1 MQLTGSELMKHKTFF
16 WFILPTALAMF
27 IFIALPIVSVVVQSL
42 YTPHEQA
49 FITVENCDP
58 FGCKDETIIDTK
70 AMKQINAERPLGRF
84 SGLSIYLDRGHL
96 AFNEV
101 ADAWQTTDSL
111 GTFFSALNN
120 LPFYRA
126 MGFTLSYTF
135 IVTPLLIIL
144 GFMIAIAV
152 NSLSGAVKGL
162 VIFFSLLP
170 MIITPLIGSLI
181 LFWMVD
187 ARGVFGSALQWIFD
201 DPTLSLKASTTLTWV
216 MLMVYGVWHAAP
228 FAFVVFYAGLQ
239 TLPQDTLESAMI
251 DGASRWE
258 RIRYVVIPHIMPLVT
273 FVALIQL
280 MDNFRVFEPIIGFS
294 AEAHAT
300 SLSWIIF
307 NDLGGETRLLSSA
320 STTSV
325 LTIIGV
331 AILLSPVL
339 VRTWRDFNRKV

>member
-1 MQLTGSELMKHKTFF
+1 MKHKTFF
-16 WFILPTALAMF
+16 WFILPTAIAMLL
-27 IFIALPIVSVVVQSL
+27 FIAMPIVSIVTQSL
-42 YTPHEQA
+42 FTPHDQV
-49 FITVENCDP
+49 FKVVENCGP
-58 FGCKDETIIDTK
+58 FGCKQETMIDNE
-70 AMKQINAERPLGRF
+70 AMADLNAEKPLGKF
-84 SGLSIYLDRGHL
+84 AGLAIYFDRGHL
-96 AFNEV
+96 AVSEV
-101 ADAWQTTDSL
+101 SDAWASSNSV
-111 GTFFSALNN
+111 GEFFSTINN

-152 NSLSGAVKGL
+152 NSLNGAIKGL

-170 MIITPLIGSLI
+170 MIINPLVGSLI

-187 ARGVFGSALQWIFD
+187 ARGVFGSGLQWLFD
-201 DPTLSLKASTTLTWV
+201 DPTLSLKASTTLTWI
-216 MLMVYGVWHAAP
+216 MLMVYGVWHSAP

-280 MDNFRVFEPIIGFS
+280 MDNFRVFEPIVGFN
-294 AEAHAT
+294 AEAHAQ

-307 NDLGGETRLLSSA
+307 NDLAGETRLMSSA

-339 VRTWRDFNRKV
+339 VRTWRDFTRKV

>member
-1 MQLTGSELMKHKTFF
+1 MKHKTFF
-16 WFILPTALAMF
+16 WFILPTAMAMLL
-27 IFIALPIVSVVVQSL
+27 FIAMPIVSVVTQSL
-42 YTPHEQA
+42 FTPHDQV
-49 FITVENCDP
+49 FKVVENCGP
-58 FGCKDETIIDTK
+58 FGCKEETIIDNE
-70 AMKQINAERPLGRF
+70 AMADLNAEKPLGKF
-84 SGLSIYLDRGHL
+84 AGLAIYFDRGHL
-96 AFNEV
+96 AVSEV
-101 ADAWQTTDSL
+101 ADAWTSSDSI
-111 GTFFSALNN
+111 GEFFSTINN

-152 NSLSGAVKGL
+152 NSLNGAIKGL

-170 MIITPLIGSLI
+170 MIINPLVGSLI

-187 ARGVFGSALQWIFD
+187 ARGVFGSGLQWLFD
-201 DPTLSLKASTTLTWV
+201 DPTLSLKASTTLTWI
-216 MLMVYGVWHAAP
+216 MLMVYGVWHSAP

-280 MDNFRVFEPIIGFS
+280 MDNFRVFEPIVGFN
-294 AEAHAT
+294 AEAHAQ

-307 NDLGGETRLLSSA
+307 NDLAGETRLLSSA

-339 VRTWRDFNRKV
+339 VRTWRDFTRKV

>member
-1 MQLTGSELMKHKTFF
+1 MKHKTFF
-16 WFILPTALAMF
+16 WFILPTAIAMAL
-27 IFIALPIVSVVVQSL
+27 FIAMPIVSVVTQSL
-42 YTPHEQA
+42 FTPHDQV
-49 FITVENCDP
+49 FIEVENCGP
-58 FGCKDETIIDTK
+58 FGCKKETIIDTV
-70 AMKQINAERPLGRF
+70 AMEQLNAEKPIGKF
-84 SGLSIYLDRGHL
+84 SGLAIYLDRGHL
-96 AFNEV
+96 AVSEI
-101 ADAWQTTDSL
+101 ADAWQTTDSVGAFL
-111 GTFFSALNN
+111 TAVNN

-126 MGFTLSYTF
+126 LGFTLTYTF
-135 IVTPLLIIL
+135 VVTPLLIVL
-144 GFMIAIAV
+144 GFTIAIAV
-152 NSLSGAVKGL
+152 NSLNGAIKGF

-181 LFWMVD
+181 LFWMID

-201 DPTLSLKASTTLTWV
+201 DPTLSLKASTTLTWI
-216 MLMVYGVWHAAP
+216 MLMVYGIWHAAP
-228 FAFVVFYAGLQ
+228 FAFVIFYAGIQ

-280 MDNFRVFEPIIGFS
+280 MDNFRVFEPIIGFA

-300 SLSWIIF
+300 SLSWIVF

-339 VRTWRDFNRKV
+339 IRTWRDFNRKV